1 MKIYAILDSN
11 QEVLNGCFYHRI
23 HNPLMELKR
32 RGHEIEYMTLTA
44 IEWDKLKEADIA
56 IFSRTY
62 DNPHFALMWRC
73 KAAGIKVVYELDD
86 DIFNIPR
93 TNIANSAYE
102 ANNGRLKKRIEDT
115 IAEADLV
122 TTTTE
127 PLKKILS
134 QFHDNVQIIPNA
146 LNLDKWQERA
156 GSDDLVIGWSGGQNH
171 IEDLGLIVDV
181 IKDLQEKYDFRF
193 VIQGITGKPMEADG
207 YEASVMKSI
216 GSDNQ
221 AFETVNNMK
230 LDLYKKL
237 LSLKNFN
244 HIPFYPP
251 DMHSKV
257 VSRADIDIGLIP
269 IIGYKFDESKS
280 VLKLLEYTAAGTP
293 AIASNELPYK
303 GIAPYTVKNTRKDW
317 YKAIEAMI
325 KDKSLRKKILTKQK
339 ELLFPKYDIKVV
351 GEQWENSFNKII
363 K

>member
-1 MKIYAILDSN
+1 MKIYAILDDN
-11 QEVLNGCFYHRI
+11 QEVLNGCFYHRV

-44 IEWDKLKEADIA
+44 IDWDKLKEADIA

-62 DNPHFALMWRC
+62 NNPHFALMWRC
-73 KAAGIKVVYELDD
+73 RAYGIKIVYELDD
-86 DIFNIPR
+86 DIWNIPR
-93 TNIANSAYE
+93 TNIASTAYE
-102 ANNGRLKKRIEDT
+102 ANNGRLKKRIEET
-115 IAEADLV
+115 IEEADLV

-134 QFHDNVQIIPNA
+134 QFHDNVQVIPNA
-146 LNLDKWQERA
+146 LNLDRWQERE
-156 GSDDLVIGWSGGQNH
+156 GSDELVIGWSGGQNH

-193 VIQGITGKPMEADG
+193 VIQGICSKPLEADG

-216 GSDNQ
+216 GTDHE
-221 AFETVNNMK
+221 AFELVNNMK

-237 LSLKNFN
+237 LSLKNFY

-257 VSRADIDIGLIP
+257 VGKADIDIGLIP

-280 VLKLLEYTAAGTP
+280 ILKLLEYTAAGTT
-293 AIASNELPYK
+293 AIASDELPYK
-303 GIAPYTVKNTRKDW
+303 GIAPYTTSNREKDW

-325 KDKSLRKKILTKQK
+325 KDKSLREKTLKKQK
-339 ELLFPKYDIKVV
+339 ELLFPKYDIKTV
-351 GEQWENSFNKII
+351 GDQWEKAFKQL
-363 K
+363 